1 MKLTKIFFA
10 VIALLAVACNPN
22 GGQGGNSGTKW
33 ENSGSLIGEWSL
45 SSWAGSAD
53 AAPKVYIVFNED
65 QTFDMYQQS
74 YSVIWFRYDGTW
86 SLNGTTLSGKYSDG
100 TPWNCDYTVAYSL
113 SPKLIRLTSKSDSAD
128 VTIYESE
135 RIPDTIIDEAQ
146 NPEAVRS
153 VKLQRFL

>member
-10 VIALLAVACNPN
+10 VIALLAVACIPN

-100 TPWNCDYTVAYSL
+100 ESWADSYKYSL
-113 SPKLIRLTSKSDSAD
+113 DNEGNLLLQSVSNSSEISVYEVAEMPD
-128 VTIYESE
+128 VT
-135 RIPDTIIDEAQ
+135 
-146 NPEAVRS
+146 AVGETRCEGVGS
-153 VKLQRFL
+153 VKPL